1 MNAAPFDGRWIAP
14 ARTALVLIDMQ
25 VDFASPDGALG
36 RQGFDMTAPQAAVA
50 QAEKLASAAR
60 AAQVACVFVRL
71 ITRPEDDSTFARDYR
86 ARRGDDTPPLCR
98 EGTRG
103 AEFVGPK
110 PQGGDYVV
118 SKSRYSGF
126 TGTRLEESLRVMGR
140 DTLVLAGLTTECC
153 IDATARDAFERDF
166 HVFIAADAVAAYT
179 PELHQNALKALE
191 LNCALV
197 ISTDPAVDSWNK
209 LYKPIC

>member
-1 MNAAPFDGRWIAP
+1 VNPGSFDGRWIAP

-50 QAEKLASAAR
+50 QAERLAAAAR
-60 AAQVACVFVRL
+60 SAGVPCVFVRL
-71 ITRPEDDSTFARDYR
+71 ITRAEDDTAFTRDYR
-86 ARRGDDTPPLCR
+86 LRRGDDTPPLCR
-98 EGTRG
+98 EGSRG
-103 AEFVGPK
+103 ADFVGPK

-166 HVFIAADAVAAYT
+166 HVVIVADAVAAYT
-179 PELHQNALKALE
+179 PELHNSALKALE
-191 LNCALV
+191 LNCGFVVSAGGV
-197 ISTDPAVDSWNK
+197 TAAWDKSM
-209 LYKPIC
+209 